1 MSSKIPQKWSE
12 ETDFISIGSGIGG
25 LSGAVVAE
33 AWGLRAI
40 VLEKAPTV
48 GGVTAYSGGQLWA
61 PANHHQREL
70 GVEDSLDEALRYVLA
85 TGAGYNDE
93 KMARNYLV
101 HARLVVKWFEE
112 NANIGLA
119 VIKDFPDY
127 YYPNADGSRS
137 DGRYLESAPFDG
149 ASLGEWQS
157 RTHLSPQMT
166 SGLTMSEAVEHGGN
180 MAFASWDK
188 TLFDERVKNDQ
199 RTYGP
204 GLGANFVKAALDRH
218 ITIYT
223 STPAQELIADGG
235 RVVGVR
241 ATKDGSDYYIK
252 ANKGV
257 LIAAGAY
264 DWNESAH
271 SAFTMVPN
279 VKAAGPH
286 EVTGDA
292 LKLAGR
298 LGGRITQV
306 PQSLNAGFHIEGEE
320 YNEKP
325 LWRLGAGIIGVPHA
339 IAVNRAGKR
348 FAEESF
354 YRSVG
359 FALKKIDGATMQHEN
374 YPYWGIQDS
383 QARQRYYF
391 GPYAPGEEI
400 PDAVVI
406 KADSIRE
413 LARKAGIDPD
423 GLEAEITR
431 FNAFVAN
438 DNDEDFHRGERP
450 WSAKSFGDIT
460 IEGNSNLGSIEKAPF
475 YAIRME
481 PLNIGLSNVGLAA
494 DAHNRVLTWDDE
506 PIEGLY
512 VAGNSMAMVEF
523 GAGYTSGQAN
533 TRGMLGGYLAARHAA
548 GDPSGARF
556 EDAVGD
562 EANAPAVAQA
572 GSVSA
577 SDDSIHLPLILPSH
591 IR

>member
-1 MSSKIPQKWSE
+1 MSSKVPAQWNE

-25 LSGAVVAE
+25 LSGAVVAN
-33 AWGLRAI
+33 AWGLKSI
-40 VLEKAPTV
+40 VLEKAATV
-48 GGVTAYSGGQLWA
+48 GGVTAYSGGQLWV
-61 PANHHQREL
+61 PANHYQSER
-70 GVEDSLDEALRYVLA
+70 GVEDSIEDALRYLLA

-93 KMARNYLV
+93 AMARNYLV
-101 HARLVVKWFEE
+101 HARLALKWFED
-112 NANIGLA
+112 NTNIGFA
-119 VIKDFPDY
+119 VINNFPDY
-127 YYPNADGSRS
+127 YYPKADGSHT
-137 DGRYLESAPFDG
+137 DGRYIESAPFDG
-149 ASLGEWQS
+149 PSLGEWQS
-157 RTHLSPQMT
+157 RTHQSPQMT
-166 SGLTMSEAVEHGGN
+166 SGLTMGEAVEHGGN
-180 MAFASWDK
+180 MAFARWDM

-204 GLGANFVKAALDRH
+204 GLGANFVKAALDRD

-223 STPAQELIADGG
+223 STPAEELITDGD

-241 ATKDGSDYYIK
+241 ASRNGADYYIK

-264 DWNESAH
+264 DWNESAQA
-271 SAFTMVPN
+271 AFTMVPN

-306 PQSLNAGFHIEGEE
+306 PQALNAGFHIEGEE
-320 YNEKP
+320 FKDRP

-339 IAVNRAGKR
+339 IAVNKEGKR

-359 FALKKIDGATMQHEN
+359 FALKKINGATMQHEN

-383 QARQRYYF
+383 QARERYYF

-400 PDAVVI
+400 PDSVVI

-413 LARKAGIDPD
+413 LAEKAGIDPD
-423 GLEAEITR
+423 GLHSEIEK
-431 FNAFVAN
+431 FNGFVAN

-450 WSAKSFGDIT
+450 WSALSFGDIT

-475 YAIRME
+475 YAIKME

-494 DAHNRVLTWDDE
+494 DVHNRVLNWDDE

-548 GDPSGARF
+548 GDASTARF
-556 EDAVGD
+556 DD
-562 EANAPAVAQA
+562 EAVAEV
-572 GSVSA
+572 GVSA
-577 SDDSIHLPLILPSH
+577 P
-591 IR
+591 